1 MSKQKTIPKAKPTVS
16 SSLFEKFESWC
27 SSRNRMLSL
36 LLPALA
42 LLFSILMFDAKIS
55 IGHDDALYIMA
66 GNNYAKDFF
75 GYYYT
80 DNAPLYVMFL
90 SLPIK
95 IFGVN
100 LLILKFLSI
109 IFFVSSIFFTFKA
122 FSGRVPYVVL
132 VPSML
137 IFAINWFALTFASLT
152 YTEAFYLMF
161 QGIFFIILFRHIEYL
176 NNPEN
181 DKLKEAWGRWL
192 VLGLIMFT
200 LFFSRTVGLGAFM
213 AVAFYFL
220 INRQFKSA
228 LLSIVSF
235 GLVAG
240 VVEALKR
247 GLWGDKVSQFS
258 QTNILYLKDA
268 YDPSKGTEDFDGF
281 VNRFI
286 GNTVIYLAGRFW
298 EILGFKDEGT
308 DFSGPLALLTV
319 ALLLIGLI
327 AALRHKQK
335 FILSSSL
342 YFFALLAIT
351 FIVLQTSWGQTRL
364 VMVFVPLMLMCIF
377 YGFYKFFDKPGT
389 KGFQFFYFVIIGIFL
404 LVNLKTTNAK
414 ISKNIPIVKKNL
426 IKGDKFEGYTD
437 DYKNFLKLSEYCAD
451 SLPKGSFVVSRKAP
465 MSFVYGHGMEF
476 FPIYKANG
484 PTDADSLYAFLKKQK
499 VTHIMFANLRL
510 NPAVSGDVS
519 SVLSPGMP
527 SIYLAYQDYDKK
539 SIINSIHNYMAPL
552 AQKYPERFE
561 LVKVMGDDEESILYL
576 LK

>member
-1 MSKQKTIPKAKPTVS
+1 
-16 SSLFEKFESWC
+16 
-27 SSRNRMLSL
+27 L
-36 LLPALA
+36 L
-42 LLFSILMFDAKIS
+42 
-55 IGHDDALYIMA
+55 
-66 GNNYAKDFF
+66 
-75 GYYYT
+75 
-80 DNAPLYVMFL
+80 
-90 SLPIK
+90 
-95 IFGVN
+95 
-100 LLILKFLSI
+100 
-109 IFFVSSIFFTFKA
+109 
-122 FSGRVPYVVL
+122 
-132 VPSML
+132 
-137 IFAINWFALTFASLT
+137 
-152 YTEAFYLMF
+152 
-161 QGIFFIILFRHIEYL
+161 
-176 NNPEN
+176 
-181 DKLKEAWGRWL
+181 
-192 VLGLIMFT
+192 T
-200 LFFSRTVGLGAFM
+200 LF
-213 AVAFYFL
+213 
-220 INRQFKSA
+220 
-228 LLSIVSF
+228 
-235 GLVAG
+235 
-240 VVEALKR
+240 
-247 GLWGDKVSQFS
+247 
-258 QTNILYLKDA
+258 
-268 YDPSKGTEDFDGF
+268 
-281 VNRFI
+281 
-286 GNTVIYLAGRFW
+286 
-298 EILGFKDEGT
+298 
-308 DFSGPLALLTV
+308 
-319 ALLLIGLI
+319 LLLIGLI